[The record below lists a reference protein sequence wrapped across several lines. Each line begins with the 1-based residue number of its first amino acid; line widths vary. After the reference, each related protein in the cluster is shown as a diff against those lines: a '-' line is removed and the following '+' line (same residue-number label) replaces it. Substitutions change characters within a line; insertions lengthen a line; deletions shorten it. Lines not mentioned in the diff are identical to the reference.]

1 MITSVTVLWD
11 GQGETVIQVR
21 VVNHFIGGLQDL
33 PQGVRQWHACNDG
46 HIWSHVPYNVL
57 PVQQLSPFS

>member
-1 MITSVTVLWD
+1 MITRVTVLWD

-21 VVNHFIGGLQDL
+21 VVNHFIGGLEEL
-33 PQGVRQWHACNDG
+33 PQGVRQQYARNDG
-46 HIWSHVPYNVL
+46 HIWSHVLYNVL

>member
-1 MITSVTVLWD
+1 MITRVTVLWD

-21 VVNHFIGGLQDL
+21 VVNHFIGGLEEL
-33 PQGVRQWHACNDG
+33 PQGVRQQHARNDG
-46 HIWSHVPYNVL
+46 HIWSRVLYNVL